1 MQMQLWQDG
10 LVAALAAVGVFSL
23 LWAFTQAVFLVKHP
37 LRKSAL
43 VVIAAHGDGG
53 GLQEQVYA
61 LTGFGRDQGVI
72 GRILVVDCGLNAQG
86 EKLCRILARENR
98 WVTFC
103 RPEQVAEYLNDG
115 S

>member
-23 LWAFTQAVFLVKHP
+23 LWAFTQVVFSVKHP
-37 LRKSAL
+37 VRKSAL
-43 VVIAAHGDGG
+43 VVIPVRGDGG
-53 GLQEQVYA
+53 DLQEQVYA

-72 GRILVVDCGLNAQG
+72 GRILVVDCGLDEEGQ
-86 EKLCRILARENR
+86 KLCRILARENR
-98 WVTFC
+98 WVTLC
-103 RPEQVAEYLNDG
+103 RPDQVADYIKDE